1 MFCTCNLSTG
11 KAVIGGS
18 LVSSKPM
25 SNLAAKEVDGVS
37 LRVTPTVVL
46 WFPHAHKHMFMRHTF
61 IKK

>member
-1 MFCTCNLSTG
+1 
-11 KAVIGGS
+11 
-18 LVSSKPM
+18 M